1 MDPFSII
8 GLAVVA
14 TAGLCVKMH
23 ESYQQR
29 LHKAAVEEAQRVEK
43 ERREARQ
50 RYVNQVVRT
59 ATQAAAKSR
68 MGAREM
74 AAAHPPEVRRLKEL
88 LRSFRE
94 DEFKWDAIIAV
105 GDIYRRGAFPRFLP
119 NTRLALELYKI
130 AAMCPDGDIAGTGQ
144 LKYIETRTEVLS
156 RLDQAG
162 KPLPA
167 EYGSELIRIAQLR
180 IQGTPTKAFQKPKN
194 KIRSADR
201 IEIGKQTRTA
211 GAADVR
217 RTPAHPG
224 LAGVAVPAAVAT
236 VADIPEY
243 MIDAQNVHDHGVV
256 KITGHTLDELHKTY
270 GDDADKMRT
279 KREIAEAIVKCQH
292 LGKGPLADATAVLNT
307 MSSEHNK
314 SLGTSEIDALAL
326 VWAKIQ
332 SQTPELRENLTETL
346 VKQLASGV
354 EYGHVVCSTGKI
366 TRVASVLETLG
377 DGTKA
382 RPMWAVR
389 DEIATLAN
397 RIRDEHLA
405 KLNEENR
412 TSYNEGKLPNVE
424 EAMKK
429 SFESEVRRIYCEDLG
444 MNWTILAPIVEQLI
458 EGF

>member
-23 ESYQQR
+23 ESYQHR
-29 LHKAAVEEAQRVEK
+29 LHVAAVEEARQAEK

-59 ATQAAAKSR
+59 ATQAVAKSR
-68 MGAREM
+68 MGTREM

-88 LRSFRE
+88 LRTFRE
-94 DEFKWDAIIAV
+94 DEFKWDAIIAT

-119 NTRLALELYKI
+119 NTRLALELYKV

-156 RLDQAG
+156 SADQAG
-162 KPLPA
+162 RPLPT
-167 EYGSELIRIAQLR
+167 EYGTELCRIAQLR
-180 IQGTPTKAFQKPKN
+180 IQGTPAKAFQTPKN
-194 KIRSADR
+194 KVRSSDR
-201 IEIGKQTRTA
+201 IEIGRQTRTA

-217 RTPAHPG
+217 RPAHPG
-224 LAGVAVPAAVAT
+224 LAGAPEPVVVAAT
-236 VADIPEY
+236 ADIPEY

-256 KITGHTLDELHKTY
+256 KITNHVLDVLQETV
-270 GDDADKMRT
+270 GDNASQTKA
-279 KREIAEAIVKCQH
+279 KREVAEAIVKCQH
-292 LGKGPLADATAVLNT
+292 LGKGPLADATTVLNSMT
-307 MSSEHNK
+307 ASNEA
-314 SLGTSEIDALAL
+314 DALAL

-332 SQTPELRENLTETL
+332 SQAPELRENLTETL

-354 EYGHVVCSTGKI
+354 EYGHVVCPTGKI
-366 TRVASVLETLG
+366 TRVTSVLETLD
-377 DGTKA
+377 DGIKA

-389 DEIATLAN
+389 DEIAVIAN

-412 TSYNEGKLPNVE
+412 TAYNEGKLPNVE
-424 EAMKK
+424 AAMKK
-429 SFESEVRRIYCEDLG
+429 AFESEVRQTYCEGLG
-444 MNWTILAPIVEQLI
+444 MNWTILAPVVEQFV